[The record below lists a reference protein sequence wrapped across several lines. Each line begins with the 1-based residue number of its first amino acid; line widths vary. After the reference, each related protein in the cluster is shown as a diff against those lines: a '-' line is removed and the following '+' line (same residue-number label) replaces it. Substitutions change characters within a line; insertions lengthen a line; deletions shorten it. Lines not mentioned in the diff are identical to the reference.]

1 MKRLNTLG
9 LMLMLIGCWNL
20 TATSGELLVPTQFST
35 IQAAINAASESDTV
49 LVDAGI
55 YPERLDFLGK
65 NIVVASRYV
74 QTGDS
79 STIVSTVLD
88 AGADGSAVRMTNGE
102 TQGAVFMGFTVRNG
116 AGSLYQ
122 PGYGE
127 FYVGGGFYLINA
139 SPVIQFNII
148 RDHSTP
154 DGGSGIF
161 SDGGSPWIHRNIIV
175 QNVATNSGCGAGMLI
190 KNAPGGVIDSN
201 YVQYNTAYHGGG
213 IALKHS
219 HPLITRNVI
228 TNNVASQSGGGIRI
242 YTSSHPSIINNTI
255 SDNSAPSGGG
265 VQVLD
270 NSDPVFMNNIVSFTI
285 SGAGFEVIG
294 ACSPQLSYN
303 LFYGNA
309 GGDYINIA
317 PGIGDITGDPAYV
330 GGIPFDYHLTGLS
343 AAINMGNPNP
353 IFNDP
358 DQTRNDIGAFYYPI
372 GPPMPVELRSF
383 SAAVVEDGVTLTW
396 CTASEI
402 SCWGWVVERSE
413 DGAPYQTVSPWIAG
427 QGTSSLPGNY
437 SFTDRDVT
445 PACSY
450 LYRLQQIDLSGS
462 VTYSDPIQVRYD
474 ALSSE
479 FSLEQNYPN
488 PFNPTT
494 QIRFGLERAGVVR
507 IRIYD
512 AAGGLVQVLANGY
525 YEEGMHTLIWNAQEM
540 PSGRYICNLDVNGQI
555 LTRIITLLK

>member
-1 MKRLNTLG
+1 MRRLQTLG
-9 LMLMLIGCWNL
+9 LMLILIGCWNF
-20 TATSGELLVPTQFST
+20 TAAGAELLVPTHFPT
-35 IQAAINAASESDTV
+35 IQAAINAALDYDTV

-55 YPERLDFLGK
+55 YSERLDFLGK
-65 NIVVASRYV
+65 NIVVTSHYI

-79 STIVSTVLD
+79 NTIVNTVLD
-88 AGADGSAVRMTNGE
+88 AGGVGSAVRMTNGE
-102 TQGAVFMGFTVRNG
+102 GEGAVFMGFTVRNG

-139 SPVIQFNII
+139 SPLIQFNII
-148 RDHSTP
+148 RDHLTP

-161 SDGGSPWIHRNIIV
+161 SDGGSPRIHRNTIV
-175 QNVATNSGCGAGMLI
+175 QNITTNSGCGAGMLI

-201 YVQYNTAYHGGG
+201 YVQYNTAYHAGG
-213 IALKHS
+213 IALKHA
-219 HPLITRNVI
+219 HPLVTRNVI
-228 TNNVASQSGGGIRI
+228 TNNIASQSGGAIRI

-270 NSDPVFMNNIVSFTI
+270 NSDPIFMNNIVSFTA
-285 SGAGFEVIG
+285 SGAGFVVIG

-303 LFYGNA
+303 LFYENA

-317 PGIGDITGDPAYV
+317 PGVGDITGNPAYV
-330 GGIPFDYHLTGLS
+330 GGIPFDYHLTGIS

-353 IFNDP
+353 IYNDP
-358 DQTRNDIGAFYYPI
+358 DQTRNDIGAFYYYI
-372 GPPMPVELRSF
+372 GPPVPVELQSF
-383 SAAVVEDGVTLTW
+383 SAAVGEDGITLTW
-396 CTASEI
+396 RTASEI
-402 SCWGWVVERSE
+402 GCWGWVVERAE
-413 DGAPYQTVSPWIAG
+413 DGSTYQTVSPWIAG
-427 QGTSSLPGNY
+427 QGTSSQPGDY
-437 SFTDRDVT
+437 RFTDREVVPGST
-445 PACSY
+445 Y
-450 LYRLQQIDLSGS
+450 TYRLQQVNLSGS

-474 ALSSE
+474 VLAAE

-494 QIRFGLERAGVVR
+494 QIRFGLERAGAVR

-512 AAGGLVQVLANGY
+512 AAGSLVQVLADGD
-525 YEEGMHTLIWNAQEM
+525 YEAGMHTLTWNAQDL
-540 PSGRYICNLDVNGQI
+540 PSGRYICSLNVEGQT